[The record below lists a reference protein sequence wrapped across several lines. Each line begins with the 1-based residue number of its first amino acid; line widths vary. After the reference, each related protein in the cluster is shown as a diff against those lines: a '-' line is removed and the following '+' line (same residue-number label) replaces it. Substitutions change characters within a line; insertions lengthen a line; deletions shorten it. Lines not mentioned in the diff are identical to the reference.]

1 MDRQGL
7 ISALRRLR
15 EGVGRLRE
23 GVAELRARP
32 TSERASHAIARQLDY
47 QRRKAAAIAR
57 DHARIERIMSAR
69 TNALVAT
76 LAPHVAI
83 TSGTRV
89 LEVGSGA
96 HGHVFFLGVPDAIGV
111 DPLADEYRALF
122 PWQPRARTI
131 AAYGEHLPFDDAR
144 FDLVV
149 SDNVIDHAERPAAI
163 VDELVRVLAPGGV
176 LYFTVHVHH
185 PIYDALSRAY
195 GLLTLLG
202 LPRDLGGPF
211 ADHTVHLTARDATR
225 LVERDEL
232 EILHRALLP
241 ERTPKR
247 RRRVDHLKRVL
258 AKNTTFEVI
267 ARRRA

>member
-15 EGVGRLRE
+15 EGVG
-23 GVAELRARP
+23 ELRARP
-32 TSERASHAIARQLDY
+32 SSERAARAIERQLDY
-47 QRRKAAAIAR
+47 QRRKASAIAR
-57 DHARIERIMSAR
+57 DHERIERIMSAR
-69 TNALVAT
+69 TSALVAT
-76 LAPHVAI
+76 LSPHVAI
-83 TSGTRV
+83 TASTRV

-96 HGHVFFLGVPDAIGV
+96 HGHVFFLGVRGAIGV

-122 PWQPRARTI
+122 PWQSRAETI
-131 AAYGEHLPFDDAR
+131 AAYGERLPFDDAR

-185 PIYDALSRAY
+185 AIYDVLSRAY
-195 GLLTLLG
+195 GLVTHVG

-211 ADHTVHLTARDATR
+211 ADHTVHLTARDAER
-225 LVERDEL
+225 LVARDDL
-232 EILHRALLP
+232 EILHRALHP
-241 ERTPKR
+241 EPAPKR